1 MNDEFEKK
9 NSSFIIY
16 HSSLNKKPS
25 RNRKIGEGTTVF
37 GTPFIKPHFVN
48 LLSLG
53 LGFKIEVTTIK
64 VILTFYKKYLNSL
77 TIVYHLLIQI

>member
-1 MNDEFEKK
+1 M
-9 NSSFIIY
+9 
-16 HSSLNKKPS
+16 KKPS

-64 VILTFYKKYLNSL
+64 VKSYISFVSKNILK
-77 TIVYHLLIQI
+77 I